1 MSSLLCSP
9 FSRRI
14 FSRPA
19 SDIMFAGTTA
29 EKCSDSSSTLVVP
42 AAEGKKAEKETAD
55 TGPRLEDLRAL
66 MAKEGL
72 DY

>member
-1 MSSLLCSP
+1 MSSMLCSP
-9 FSRRI
+9 FSRRM

-19 SDIMFAGTTA
+19 SDTMFAGTTV
-29 EKCSDSSSTLVVP
+29 EKCSDSNSTLVV
-42 AAEGKKAEKETAD
+42 AAVEGKKAEKENTD